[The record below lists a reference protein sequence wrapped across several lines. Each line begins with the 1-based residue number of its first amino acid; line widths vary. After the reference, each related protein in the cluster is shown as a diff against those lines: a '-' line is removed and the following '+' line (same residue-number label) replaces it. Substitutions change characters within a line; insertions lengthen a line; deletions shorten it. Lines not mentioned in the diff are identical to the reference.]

1 MISKVQRSPT
11 TDNVRATEQVIVSIC
26 RQRIYVRFSHILLYK
41 TRFQI
46 RS

>member
-11 TDNVRATEQVIVSIC
+11 TDSVRATEQVIVSIC
-26 RQRIYVRFSHILLYK
+26 RQRIYLEFSHNLLHK